1 MSDKSQ
7 KLVKILIAT
16 GVSIATVYLIT
27 KYRRNIFETIKRTK
41 QRLAH
46 DVIKLPRRNFT
57 VKVVSN
63 TTSDDLKNVIA
74 RIIE

>member
-1 MSDKSQ
+1 MPDKSQ
-7 KLVKILIAT
+7 KLAKLVIAA

-27 KYRRNIFETIKRTK
+27 KYRRNILETLKKTK
-41 QRLAH
+41 QRIIH

-57 VKVVSN
+57 VEVISSTAN
-63 TTSDDLKNVIA
+63 DDLKILLA